1 MRTGRLYYWSLK
13 CLSLVGLTL
22 VVFALPYLMPGSTLA
37 LYVAW
42 PDNRVQQA
50 QLVADY
56 ALDRPLIHQYRRW
69 LWRIV
74 TGEWGQSR
82 FYPRSVASD
91 VWVATGHTLVLLA
104 WTASAFGLCLLGQWG
119 WRQWRPQAKP
129 SSGCLTL
136 LSFLAILPGF
146 LVALVGRE
154 TLAWQLGWI
163 SMAHL
168 PTFAPMYLF
177 NPLYMLLP
185 AAVLALTPSA
195 IWLAAASAAETR
207 QRFALWFRPLLGH
220 FLVQVLL
227 TEQVLSMPGLGMV
240 GLAAFKRRD
249 IPLVQGFFLCA
260 GILYLVLQIVVDWQA
275 RKQQGNAPQTALA
288 SNVMANPRSHHR
300 LYSGLYWLAILS
312 ALAIWAPQL
321 SSHDPT
327 DIHSSDQLLYPG
339 YRYLL
344 GTDFLGRDVLSRTL
358 EGFRS
363 SIPRTFLVVGC
374 AGGLGGVL
382 LGLRYLLPHA
392 LRRGIGVCI
401 AMLQALPLF
410 LLTFVV
416 FLIVESHAWA
426 LEIALVIG
434 CTPLAYQLLA
444 TSEPWRDRMLSLA
457 QIGAHAI
464 LITAVFRLLNIVSDS
479 SIPTWGADIRFGMRY
494 SQSNVWLLLA
504 PSLALIWSYYSF
516 YRLAHTLPTAEP
528 DHPDPDYSHDQTNH
542 MRHPERAEVQII
554 RSKEGGE

>member
-1 MRTGRLYYWSLK
+1 MRTGRLHYWSLK
-13 CLSLVGLTL
+13 CLNLVGLTL

-42 PDNRVQQA
+42 PDDRAQHA

-56 ALDRPLIHQYRRW
+56 ALDRPLPYQYGRW

-91 VWVATGHTLVLLA
+91 VWAATGRTLVLLA

-129 SSGCLTL
+129 NSSCLTL
-136 LSFLAILPGF
+136 LTFLAVLPGF
-146 LVALVGRE
+146 IVALIGRE

-168 PTFAPMYLF
+168 PTFAPMYML

-195 IWLAAASAAETR
+195 IWLAAASAAEAR
-207 QRFALWFRPLLGH
+207 QRFALWLRPLLGH
-220 FLVQVLL
+220 FLVQVFL

-240 GLAAFKRRD
+240 GLVAFKRRD

-260 GILYLVLQIVVDWQA
+260 GILYLVLQIVADWQSH
-275 RKQQGNAPQTALA
+275 RQQDNAPHPALA
-288 SNVMANPRSHHR
+288 SDALTNPHSPHR
-300 LYSGLYWLAILS
+300 LYSGLYWLAILI

-327 DIHSSDQLLYPG
+327 DIHSSDQLRYPG

-363 SIPRTFLVVGC
+363 SIPCAFLVVGG
-374 AGGLGGVL
+374 AGGLGGAL
-382 LGLRYLLPHA
+382 LGLRYLLPPA
-392 LRRGIGVCI
+392 LRWGVGVGI

-410 LLTFVV
+410 LLTFVA
-416 FLIVESHAWA
+416 FLIVEPHAWA

-444 TSEPWRDRMLSLA
+444 TPKPWRDRMLSLA
-457 QIGAHAI
+457 QIGAHAL
-464 LITAVFRLLNIVSDS
+464 LITGVFRLLNIVSDS

-504 PSLALIWSYYSF
+504 PSLALMWSYYSF
-516 YRLAHTLPTAEP
+516 YRLAHTLPTVASNQ
-528 DHPDPDYSHDQTNH
+528 PDPDDGHDQTNH
-542 MRHPERAEVQII
+542 MRHPERAEVKVI
-554 RSKEGGE
+554 RSEEGGE